1 MWSTRCLDK
10 AAGIRWLNI
19 NMSGNFAHCSHNS
32 RTSYVLNHRVRFIC
46 YIYAKIDSLTIK
58 CIRSTTQIDNPV
70 NTFIFN
76 YSGRHLRGFL
86 IWTHE
91 KKHLSSQIW
100 ASSTSIV
107 FAFLLIFQ
115 PPKMPTK
122 DVITYWTLKRMDM
135 VHVIHSE
142 MYHALRGT
150 RPEYYEKRSDFKSFL
165 GIKP

>member
-10 AAGIRWLNI
+10 ATGIRWLNI
-19 NMSGNFAHCSHNS
+19 NMIGNFAHCSHNI
-32 RTSYVLNHRVRFIC
+32 RTFYVLNHRVRFIF
-46 YIYAKIDSLTIK
+46 ISMQNLIPLHIER
-58 CIRSTTQIDNPV
+58 IRSTTQIDNPL

-76 YSGRHLRGFL
+76 YSGRYLCGFFNL
-86 IWTHE
+86 NSW
-91 KKHLSSQIW
+91 KKPLSSQIW

-135 VHVIHSE
+135 AHVIHSE
-142 MYHALRGT
+142 MYHALWGT
-150 RPEYYEKRSDFKSFL
+150 RPEYYEKRSNFKPFL